1 MSAAPVVAPSLEQV
15 RSEMDI
21 PSLDLALRGQR
32 DAVGFASRADQMER
46 AWELSATPPAPLA
59 LGPAPAP
66 GVATVI
72 CPHDDY
78 LYAARVYRSVIPL
91 VTARTIVLIGV
102 FHRYRRFGE
111 RGRLVFDPF
120 TAWRTP
126 GGAVRVSALREK
138 LMAALPAEDFIQ
150 DAAMHDSE
158 HSVEALVY
166 WLMHG
171 RPDREI
177 VPILV
182 PEMPF
187 DRMSE
192 LASRLAVALKAHG
205 KDTAIAISAD
215 AIHYGA
221 DFGHVGLGVGGE
233 EAHERA
239 VARDLSIL
247 RGPLA
252 GPVTD
257 AKART
262 LYETFVDPARPE
274 RYRVT
279 WCGRFSIPFGVL
291 LTARLGRATA
301 HPIAYST
308 SIDAPEIPVRDLGL
322 GETAPANPYHFVG
335 YPAVAFTLEGGVP

>member
-21 PSLDLALRGQR
+21 PTRDPVTRGQR
-32 DAVGFASRADQMER
+32 DAVGFASRGDQMAR
-46 AWELSATPPAPLA
+46 AWELSATPPAPTA
-59 LGPAPAP
+59 LGAAPAP
-66 GVATVI
+66 GVLGII

-91 VTARTIVLIGV
+91 VTARTIVLVGV

-111 RGRLVFDPF
+111 RGRLVFDPYRE
-120 TAWRTP
+120 WRTP
-126 GGAVRVSALREK
+126 AGAIPISPLRER
-138 LMAALPAEDFIQ
+138 LLAALPAGDFVQ

-166 WLMHG
+166 WLAHEH
-171 RPDREI
+171 PEREI
-177 VPILV
+177 VPLLV

-187 DRMSE
+187 ERMRV
-192 LASRLAVALKAHG
+192 LADHLAEAMS
-205 KDTAIAISAD
+205 DTDAAVAISAD

-221 DFGHVGLGVGGE
+221 DFGHVGFGSGGE

-239 VARDLSIL
+239 VARDLGIL
-247 RGPLA
+247 RGPLR
-252 GPVTD
+252 GEVTD
-257 AKART
+257 DKARQ

-291 LTARLGRATA
+291 LLSRLASGRAVA

-322 GETAPANPYHFVG
+322 GDTAPADPFHFVG
-335 YPAVAFTLEGGVP
+335 YPAVAFTRGLPGF